1 MIKILKIALRNLYR
15 QKRRTYLTMSIV
27 AFGVLAVLLF
37 TAVAGSFKNMMI
49 GQITDS
55 MLGHLQIH
63 RKGYVSSLDSLPLN
77 KMLTKNQINKLT
89 EVLDEIPEI
98 EAYSFRIL
106 MGGMLSNYVETTNI
120 RIAAIDP
127 EKEPYVTPLLKERLL
142 KGKFLEEG
150 EMLVPDL
157 IAKGF
162 GSKVADDVVIIA
174 NNAEGSINGQPLK
187 ISGIMESVI
196 GPTGKFGYINIK
208 DAMSIL
214 RMEELEIN
222 EVALRLKRIDDLEK
236 VLTLLE
242 NTLGKMKNKEGK
254 PVYEIHTWDKLS
266 PFSSIANMIDVLALF
281 IKVILIA
288 IVLIS
293 IMNVMVM
300 AVYERVKEIG
310 TIAAIGTLPWK
321 IRLIFLCEGLFL
333 GVFGAVVG
341 SVIGIGAIWAVKL
354 SELTIT
360 FGRSDN
366 IPLNPDISLVQI
378 ALTALVVII
387 VSIVAVIEPAYKAS
401 KLEPIEALRKG

>member
-1 MIKILKIALRNLYR
+1 MISILKIAIRNLYR

-77 KMLTKNQINKLT
+77 KMITQKQIKKLQS
-89 EVLDEIPEI
+89 VLDEIPEI

-127 EKEPYVTPLLKERLL
+127 EQETKVTLLMKDRLMKGNFL
-142 KGKFLEEG
+142 KQG
-150 EMLVPDL
+150 EILIPEL

-162 GSKVADDVVIIA
+162 GAKVDSDIVIIA
-174 NNAEGSINGQPLK
+174 NNAEGSVNGQSLK

-196 GPTGKFGYINIK
+196 GPTGKFGYISIE

-214 RMEELEIN
+214 RMEEIEIN
-222 EVALRLKRIDDLEK
+222 EIAIRLKRIDDLENVVAILDSK
-236 VLTLLE
+236 
-242 NTLGKMKNKEGK
+242 LGEFRNKEGK
-254 PVYEIHTWDKLS
+254 PVFEVHPWDKLS
-266 PFSSIANMIDVLALF
+266 PFSNIANMIDLLALF
-281 IKVILIA
+281 IKIILVG

-310 TIAAIGTLPWK
+310 TMAAIGTLPWK
-321 IRLIFLCEGLFL
+321 IRMIFVCEGLFL
-333 GVFGAVVG
+333 GIFGALVG
-341 SVIGIGAIWAVKL
+341 SILSVAAIFAVRYL
-354 SELTIT
+354 DLTIS

-366 IPLNPDISLVQI
+366 IPLNPDISITQI
-378 ALTALVVII
+378 LLTAVVVIV
-387 VSIVAVIEPAYKAS
+387 VSVVAVLEPAYKAS
-401 KLEPIEALRKG
+401 KLEPIEALRQG

>member
-1 MIKILKIALRNLYR
+1 MINILKIAFRNLYR

-37 TAVAGSFKNMMI
+37 SAVAGSFKNMMI

-63 RKGYVSSLDSLPLN
+63 KKGYVSSIDSLPLN
-77 KMLTKNQINKLT
+77 KMLGTKQIKKLE
-89 EVLDEIPEI
+89 EVLDGIPEI

-106 MGGMLSNYVETTNI
+106 MGGMLSNYAESTNI

-127 EKEPYVTPLLKERLL
+127 EKEPFVTPLLKERLM
-142 KGKFLEEG
+142 KGKFLTEG

-162 GSKVADDVVIIA
+162 GSKVDDDIVLIA
-174 NNAEGSINGQPLK
+174 NNAEGSVNGQPLK

-208 DAMSIL
+208 DAVSIL

-222 EVALRLKRIDDLEK
+222 EVAIRLKRIDDLDK
-236 VLTLLE
+236 VIALLE
-242 NTLGKMKNKEGK
+242 TTLGEMKNKAGN
-254 PVYEIHTWDKLS
+254 PVFEIHPWDKLS
-266 PFSSIANMIDVLALF
+266 PFSSIANMIDLLALF
-281 IKVILIA
+281 IKVILIG

-321 IRLIFLCEGLFL
+321 IRMIFLCEGLFL
-333 GVFGAVVG
+333 GLFGAVVG
-341 SVIGIGAIWAVKL
+341 SVVGIGAIWAVKL
-354 SELTIT
+354 SELTIK

-366 IPLNPDISLVQI
+366 IPLNPDISLTQI

-387 VSIVAVIEPAYKAS
+387 VSVVAVIEPAYKAS
-401 KLEPIEALRKG
+401 KLEPIEALRRG

>member
-1 MIKILKIALRNLYR
+1 MINILKIAIRNLYR

-77 KMLTKNQINKLT
+77 KMLGTKQIKKLE
-89 EVLDEIPEI
+89 EVLDGIPEI

-106 MGGMLSNYVETTNI
+106 MGGMLSNYVESTNI

-127 EKEPYVTPLLKERLL
+127 DKEPNVTPLLKDRLL
-142 KGKFLEEG
+142 KGKFLTEG
-150 EMLVPDL
+150 EILVPDL

-162 GSKVADDVVIIA
+162 GSKVADDIVLIA
-174 NNAEGSINGQPLK
+174 NNAEGSVNGQPLK

-222 EVALRLKRIDDLEK
+222 EVAIRLKQIDDLEK
-236 VLTLLE
+236 VVTRLK
-242 NTLGKMKNKEGK
+242 NTLGEMKNKNGK
-254 PVYEIHTWDKLS
+254 PVFEVHGWDKLS
-266 PFSSIANMIDVLALF
+266 PFTSIANMIDLLALF

-321 IRLIFLCEGLFL
+321 IRMIFLCEGLFL
-333 GVFGAVVG
+333 GFFGAVIG
-341 SVIGIGAIWAVKL
+341 SIIGVAAIWAVKL
-354 SELTIT
+354 SELTIS

-366 IPLNPDISLVQI
+366 IPLNPDISLMQI
-378 ALTALVVII
+378 ALTALVVIV
-387 VSIVAVIEPAYKAS
+387 VSIIAVIEPAYKAS

>member
-1 MIKILKIALRNLYR
+1 MIKIFKIALRNLYR

-63 RKGYVSSLDSLPLN
+63 KKGYVNSLDSLPLN
-77 KMLTKNQINKLT
+77 MMITIEQIEKLQ
-89 EVLDEIPEI
+89 EVLDGIPEI

-106 MGGMLSNYVETTNI
+106 LGGMLSNYVETTNI
-120 RIAAIDP
+120 RLAAIDP
-127 EKEPYVTPLLKERLL
+127 ENETSVTPLLKDRLL
-142 KGKFLEEG
+142 GGNFLVKG

-162 GSKVADDVVIIA
+162 GAKVADDIVIIA
-174 NNAEGSINGQPLK
+174 NNAEGSVNGKSLK
-187 ISGIMESVI
+187 ISGIMESVV
-196 GPTGKFGYINIK
+196 GPTGKYGYIDIE
-208 DAMSIL
+208 DALDIL
-214 RMEELEIN
+214 RMEQMEIN
-222 EVALRLKRIDDLEK
+222 EVAVRLKRIEDLER
-236 VLTLLE
+236 VVAHLQS
-242 NTLGKMKNKEGK
+242 TLGTMQNKEGK
-254 PVYEIHTWDKLS
+254 LVFEIHTWDKLS

-281 IKVILIA
+281 IKVILVA

-310 TIAAIGTLPWK
+310 TLAAIGTLPWK
-321 IRLIFLCEGLFL
+321 IRIIFVCEGLFM
-333 GVFGAVVG
+333 GIFGAVVG
-341 SVIGIGAIWAVKL
+341 SIVGVGAILAVKF
-354 SELTIT
+354 SHFTIT

-366 IPLNPDISLVQI
+366 ILLNPDISLMQI
-378 ALTALVVII
+378 SLTALVVVI
-387 VSIVAVIEPAYKAS
+387 VSIIAVIEPAYKAS